1 MRDKK
6 YKKATKMKTKKG
18 EGVLKWLGTRGW
30 LGTREWLGTATREE
44 RSTKQWNRFTGKARA
59 FVANLFLQNGARV
72 FVVAIAYFFL
82 LEDLV

>member
-6 YKKATKMKTKKG
+6 YKKATKMKTNKG
-18 EGVLKWLGTRGW
+18 EGVLKW